1 MNIKIKDFISF
12 LDASN
17 SRFQAGA
24 EVIRKLEKAG
34 FSRLNET
41 DTFALKAGGKYYI
54 HRHDTAV
61 IAFVKGRKPL
71 AESGFLMASSHID
84 SPALKLKPQSIKTDR
99 GITRIG
105 VEVYGGPIVHT
116 WLDRELGIS
125 GQVLY
130 RSKDGTQAS
139 LLDFQRPVAIIPNA
153 AIHMNREINKG
164 FQYNPQTHLQAILSA
179 APQDSDDPLK
189 TMVAKELSIKEEN
202 ILEMDLYLYDLAG
215 ATLVG
220 DDQSMLT
227 SGRLDNLAMTH
238 AILSAIM
245 ETKKPEST
253 ALAAFFDHEEI
264 GSSSPQG
271 ASSSFLGEILE
282 RISLAESTQREDY
295 LRALRNSFMISADMA
310 HALHP
315 SYPEKYDPDYSPLM
329 NKGVVIK
336 RNANLKYASTSVSS
350 QRFIAHCEKVGVA
363 HQEFL
368 VRSDMPCGSTVGP
381 IVASLLGIHTVDIGN
396 PMWAM
401 HSIRETAGV
410 QDHLD
415 LIRILTSFFSE

>member
-1 MNIKIKDFISF
+1 MNIQIKDFIGF

-24 EVIRKLEKAG
+24 EVIRKLEEAG
-34 FSRLNET
+34 FSRLEET
-41 DTFALKAGGKYYI
+41 DTFSLEAGGKYYI

-61 IAFVKGRKPL
+61 IAFIKGQKPL

-84 SPALKLKPQSIKTDR
+84 SPALKLKTQSIKTDR

-105 VEVYGGPIVHT
+105 VEVYGGPIIHT

-130 RSKDGTQAS
+130 RTDGGTKAS
-139 LLDFQRPVAIIPNA
+139 LLDFGRPVAIIPNA
-153 AIHMNREINKG
+153 AIHVNREINKG

-179 APQDSDDPLK
+179 VPQDSKDPLK
-189 TMVAKELSIKEEN
+189 AMVAKELGIKEEDV
-202 ILEMDLYLYDLAG
+202 LEMDLYLYDLAG

-238 AILSAIM
+238 AILAAIL
-245 ETKKPEST
+245 ETQKPDST

-264 GSSSPQG
+264 GSRSPQG
-271 ASSSFLGEILE
+271 AASSFLGEILE
-282 RISLAESTQREDY
+282 RISLAESTKREDF
-295 LRALRNSFMISADMA
+295 LRALRHSFMISADMA

-315 SYPEKYDPDYSPLM
+315 AYPEKYEPDYSPLM
-329 NKGVVIK
+329 NKGVVVK

-350 QRFIAHCEKVGVA
+350 QRFIAHCEKVGVP

-368 VRSDMPCGSTVGP
+368 VRSDALCGSTVGP
-381 IVASLLGIHTVDIGN
+381 IVASQLGIHTVDIGN

-401 HSIRETAGV
+401 HSIRETTGV

-415 LIRILTSFFSE
+415 LIKILSSFYSE